1 MRLFDYLAK
10 ENIVMDLRAVTKE
23 EAVHELTVA
32 LVKAGKIK
40 NEEQFIH
47 DILEREK
54 LGSTGIGLKVAI
66 PHSPTDSID
75 GFVIGFGRSEMGI
88 DFQSIDDDKVNLI
101 FLMGT
106 NPSELNLYL
115 KLLSELSRLL
125 RKSEFR
131 EQLMSAASPE
141 DVILAVKK
149 YESE

>member
-1 MRLFDYLAK
+1 MRLFDYLKK

-23 EAVHELTVA
+23 EAVHELTAA
-32 LVKAGKIK
+32 LVKSGKIK

-66 PHSPTDSID
+66 PHSPTDAID
-75 GFVIGFGRSEMGI
+75 EFVIGFGRSEMGI
-88 DFQSIDDDKVNLI
+88 DFQALDDDKVHLI

-106 NPSELNLYL
+106 NPQELSLYL

-125 RKSEFR
+125 RKTDFR
-131 EQLMSAASPE
+131 EALLQAASPDE
-141 DVILAVKK
+141 IVDIFKRFEA
-149 YESE
+149 